1 MSDDTIIAAIATLR
15 ADIAERFDRVERKVD
30 GLEQKFDGLEQKVD
44 GLEQKF
50 DGLEQKFDGLE
61 QKFDGL
67 EQKVDRQGEAHTSLR
82 VAVFERFDR
91 VETQL
96 TQLRDDITVNLAGV
110 DRAYNAADN
119 ARADIKTLA
128 FELSTLTRKT
138 RRLEAQ
144 VNDLMRPS

>member
-30 GLEQKFDGLEQKVD
+30 GLEQKV
-44 GLEQKF
+44 

>member
-1 MSDDTIIAAIATLR
+1 VSDDTIIAAIATLR